1 MSEREKDV
9 HRFMA
14 FHDGELDPEL
24 RAAVRAE
31 LERDPS
37 AQGELASLALVGE
50 LVREVH
56 ARRAK
61 DVDLT
66 DSILARVHAET
77 PRVHAETPRVE
88 PPRVRSRPARLEV
101 PATRRWERFAP
112 AGAALALAAMIALFV
127 TSYRATLPEPPRGT
141 AAPAGSPRPIVASIE
156 NLPSEAREIGV
167 SIQSVDFGSTQ
178 GAIFMVPG
186 GESDTMVV
194 WTLEEGNDKG

>member
-14 FHDGELDPEL
+14 FHDGELEPEL

-37 AQGELASLALVGE
+37 AQGELASLALVGK

-66 DSILARVHAET
+66 DSILARVRA
-77 PRVHAETPRVE
+77 E
-88 PPRVRSRPARLEV
+88 PPRARVEAPV
-101 PATRRWERFAP
+101 SRRWERFAP
-112 AGAALALAAMIALFV
+112 AGAVLALAAMVALFV
-127 TSYRATLPEPPRGT
+127 TSYRATLPEPPRVA
-141 AAPAGSPRPIVASIE
+141 AAPTSSPRPVVASIE

-178 GAIFMVPG
+178 GAIFMVSG

>member
-1 MSEREKDV
+1 MSGREKDV

-14 FHDGELDPEL
+14 FHDGELEPEL
-24 RAAVRAE
+24 SAAVRAE

-66 DSILARVHAET
+66 DSILARVRA
-77 PRVHAETPRVE
+77 E
-88 PPRVRSRPARLEV
+88 PPRVPRPARIDV
-101 PATRRWERFAP
+101 PATRRWERVAP
-112 AGAALALAAMIALFV
+112 AGAVLALAAMVALFV
-127 TSYRATLPEPPRGT
+127 TSYRATLPEPPPVT
-141 AAPAGSPRPIVASIE
+141 AAPTGSPHPVVASVE